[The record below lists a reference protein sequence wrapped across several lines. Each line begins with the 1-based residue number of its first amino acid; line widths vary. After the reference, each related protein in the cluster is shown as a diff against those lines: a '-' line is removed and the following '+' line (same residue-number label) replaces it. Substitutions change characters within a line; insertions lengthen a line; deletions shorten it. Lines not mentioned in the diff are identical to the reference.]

1 MVPESQDGRYTA
13 GAEAVLRDGAA
24 LELRRSGDNKSRR
37 GR

>member
-13 GAEAVLRDGAA
+13 GTEAVLREGAA

-37 GR
+37 ER